1 MSTTDPRTE
10 NFPLAAESREA
21 VEGALRE
28 QRPLTPTER
37 VIAGVEAYT
46 PEEAAERT
54 LANEMLADIRP
65 GVRQP
70 LLINLGPNHPSTHGV
85 LRLIVELDGE
95 VVKEV
100 TPVIGYLHTGIEKQ
114 CENKTW
120 WQAITLVT
128 RMDYLAP
135 FANITAYTMSVE
147 KLLGI
152 EVPRERDQLLDL
164 FEMVSGERM
173 NHRYFQVGG
182 CAQDLPPGFIER
194 VRAFTDEMPKRI
206 DEYEALLTGNP
217 IWKDRMKGVGVLP
230 AGDLLALGVTG
241 PTLRAAGVPY
251 DLRKVAPYSGYEHFE
266 FDVPTSTEGD
276 SFARYLVR
284 VQEMR
289 ESLRIIRQ
297 VIDGMPE
304 GRVIADDRKVVLPPR
319 EELAYSMEALIH
331 HFKLVSEGFMVPAGE
346 AYAPIESPRGEMG
359 CYVVSDGGPKPH
371 RVHMRDPSFVNLQ
384 ATAPLCKGNYLA
396 DLIAI
401 VATLDPVM
409 GGVDR

>member
-21 VEGALRE
+21 MEGALRE

-54 LANEMLADIRP
+54 LANEMLADTRP

-152 EVPRERDQLLDL
+152 EVPSRAEWIRVLLA
-164 FEMVSGERM
+164 EMNRLARQFCRGSATIQGAE
-173 NHRYFQVGG
+173 Q
-182 CAQDLPPGFIER
+182 
-194 VRAFTDEMPKRI
+194 VRAGTTVKI
-206 DEYEALLTGNP
+206 
-217 IWKDRMKGVGVLP
+217 
-230 AGDLLALGVTG
+230 
-241 PTLRAAGVPY
+241 
-251 DLRKVAPYSGYEHFE
+251 SGLQQ
-266 FDVPTSTEGD
+266 G
-276 SFARYLVR
+276 
-284 VQEMR
+284 
-289 ESLRIIRQ
+289 IN
-297 VIDGMPE
+297 
-304 GRVIADDRKVVLPPR
+304 
-319 EELAYSMEALIH
+319 
-331 HFKLVSEGFMVPAGE
+331 GE
-346 AYAPIESPRGEMG
+346 VF
-359 CYVVSDGGPKPH
+359 VVSSRHIISNRTGYTTEF
-371 RVHMRDPSFVNLQ
+371 SFCSTSLG
-384 ATAPLCKGNYLA
+384 A
-396 DLIAI
+396 
-401 VATLDPVM
+401 
-409 GGVDR
+409 